1 MTAVSRGIDRIEVT
15 FDDPNLV
22 ANAGLLL
29 VATLVVRLDLE
40 DLINGIVNLSG
51 RVGGALPGRKVL
63 TLVHAMVAGGS
74 HIDHADV
81 LRSGATQSVLP
92 HRVMA
97 PSTLGTFLRA
107 FTFGHVRQL
116 DSVLAEALRRAW
128 SLGAGPGSDRVI
140 VDLDST
146 ICPVCGKAKHGAGY
160 GYTKELG
167 YHPLIA
173 TRAGT
178 GELLHVR
185 MRKGSANTQ
194 RGTKRFIEELVARLR
209 RAGATGEMVMRFDS
223 GFWSNATIATLGRLA
238 IGYTMGVR
246 MVKSVVRAI
255 SAIDEGDWIP
265 IDYTLDGI
273 AEVAECVYKGR
284 RMIVR
289 RTRLVGRQATLWP
302 EWRHFAFLTDQEGTA
317 VEVDLFHRA
326 HATVELAIKDLK
338 EGAGMEHVP
347 SGSFNA
353 NAAWLV
359 CAALA
364 HDLIRWSSLLGKI
377 TPEGQLVVARTV
389 RTRFLSVPGRLV
401 NTSGTPTLR
410 APLEWPWAKAFSRA
424 SRTPPGPSAGPCVVT
439 TSAAGAPQ
447 TIEGRH

>member
-1 MTAVSRGIDRIEVT
+1 MASVSRGIDRIEVT
-15 FDDPNLV
+15 FDEPNLV

-29 VATLVVRLDLE
+29 VATLVVRLRLE
-40 DLINGIVNLSG
+40 ALINNMVDLSG

-107 FTFGHVRQL
+107 FTFGHIRQL
-116 DSVLAEALRRAW
+116 DRVLAETLRRAW
-128 SLGAGPGSDRVI
+128 SLGAGPGGNRLV

-160 GYTKELG
+160 GYTNQLG
-167 YHPLIA
+167 YHPLLA

-194 RGTKRFIEELVARLR
+194 RGTKRFVEELVARLR
-209 RAGATGEMVMRFDS
+209 RAGATGELIMRFDS
-223 GFWSNATIATLGRLA
+223 GFWSNATIAALGRLDV
-238 IGYTMGVR
+238 GYTMGVR
-246 MVKSVVRAI
+246 MVKSVVTAV
-255 SAIDEGDWIP
+255 SAIDEESWTP
-265 IDYTLDGI
+265 IDYTCDGV
-273 AEVAECVYKGR
+273 AEVAECLYAGR
-284 RMIVR
+284 RLIVR

-302 EWRHFAFLTDQEGTA
+302 EWRHFAFLTDLEGDP
-317 VEVDLFHRA
+317 VDVDAFHRA

-347 SGSFNA
+347 SGHFNA

-364 HDLIRWSSLLGKI
+364 HNLIRWTAMLGEI
-377 TPEGQLVVARTV
+377 TPEEQLVVARTI
-389 RTRFLSVPGRLV
+389 RTKFLSVPGRLV
-401 NTSGTPTLR
+401 SPGGRPTLR
-410 APLEWPWAKAFSRA
+410 APLEWPWARAFERA
-424 SRTPPGPSAGPCVVT
+424 LDLLRALPPVPV
-439 TSAAGAPQ
+439 
-447 TIEGRH
+447 